1 MIMLWILSGSARTLD
16 PTNKNCAPELSTFGI
31 IIEAN
36 LSEVQWKG
44 LALEKLPSWSQL
56 ISAPGKYELTGRD
69 LRLSTLCTN
78 CGDPGRGGV
87 EWQIMFLPW
96 KGFKYHIQTKMF
108 NNMQIPGNNYQPV
121 QTFCW
126 TETGLFRENRSQ
138 ADIVTPCNQASYKYQ
153 ASRPATFSFAQRWY
167 SNQWSNREMLLLL
180 VENYTQYPAL
190 LVWNITSWGNFCRPH
205 LELFVTLLV
214 RNP

>member
-1 MIMLWILSGSARTLD
+1 MMWILSGSARTLD

-31 IIEAN
+31 IIEVN

-56 ISAPGKYELTGRD
+56 ISAPGKYELAGRD

-108 NNMQIPGNNYQPV
+108 NNMEIPGNNYQPV

-126 TETGLFRENRSQ
+126 TETGLFRENRGQ
-138 ADIVTPCNQASYKYQ
+138 ADISYHATKPVASTK
-153 ASRPATFSFAQRWY
+153 
-167 SNQWSNREMLLLL
+167 L
-180 VENYTQYPAL
+180 VARQPLAL
-190 LVWNITSWGNFCRPH
+190 RRGDTVINDRIERCCYC
-205 LELFVTLLV
+205 
-214 RNP
+214 